1 MDLKESLSFYR
12 KEQGLSQVELAEALD
27 VSRQTISK
35 WETGA
40 ALPSAEN
47 LLALSRLYG
56 VTVDALLNG
65 VETEALAEP
74 VPAPQPGPDP
84 SLIPRRKLIA
94 RMLAAILLADLV
106 LFFMDISW
114 YATSFRS
121 GFLTFTEVLR
131 VFAACAIGLCFAWYD
146 RRWPAKMRTSL
157 LIAAAALFLGLFP
170 LLFPSPL
177 LWRLYDLIAWSGVRT
192 FEAVLPSNPVRMF
205 IGLILCDE
213 LVIFF
218 HMLCVATFYLGRLW
232 FAREKTNRILQH
244 QTTQQP

>member
-65 VETEALAEP
+65 VETEAPGE
-74 VPAPQPGPDP
+74 PAPAPPPPDP

-146 RRWPAKMRTSL
+146 RRWPVKMRTTL
-157 LIAAAALFLGLFP
+157 LIAAAALLLGLFP
-170 LLFPSPL
+170 LLFHLPL
-177 LWRLYDLIAWSGVRT
+177 LWRLYDLIAWGGAQT
-192 FEAVLPSNPVRMF
+192 FEVTLPPNPARMF
-205 IGLILCDE
+205 IGLTLCDE
-213 LVIFF
+213 ITIFF
-218 HMLCVATFYLGRLW
+218 HMLCVVTFQLGRLW
-232 FAREKTNRILQH
+232 FSRKKKSRALQP
-244 QTTQQP
+244 QTAQQT

>member
-65 VETEALAEP
+65 VETEAPAEP
-74 VPAPQPGPDP
+74 APAPPPPDP

-131 VFAACAIGLCFAWYD
+131 VFAACTICLCYAWYD
-146 RRWPAKMRTSL
+146 LRWPVKMRTTL
-157 LIAAAALFLGLFP
+157 LIAAAALLLGLFP
-170 LLFPSPL
+170 LLFHLPL
-177 LWRLYDLIAWSGVRT
+177 LWRLYDLIAWGGAQT
-192 FEAVLPSNPVRMF
+192 FEATLPPNPARMF
-205 IGLILCDE
+205 IGLTLCDE
-213 LVIFF
+213 ITISF
-218 HMLCVATFYLGRLW
+218 HMLCVVTFQLGRLW
-232 FAREKTNRILQH
+232 FSRKKKGRVPQP
-244 QTTQQP
+244 QTAQQA

>member
-74 VPAPQPGPDP
+74 APAPPPPDP

-131 VFAACAIGLCFAWYD
+131 VFAACTIGLCFAWYD
-146 RRWPAKMRTSL
+146 RRWPVKMRTTL
-157 LIAAAALFLGLFP
+157 LIAAAALLLGLFP
-170 LLFPSPL
+170 LLFHLPL
-177 LWRLYDLIAWSGVRT
+177 LWRLYDLIAWGGAQT
-192 FEAVLPSNPVRMF
+192 FEATLPPNPARMF
-205 IGLILCDE
+205 IGLTLCDE
-213 LVIFF
+213 ITISF
-218 HMLCVATFYLGRLW
+218 HMLCVVTFQLGRLW
-232 FAREKTNRILQH
+232 FSRKKKSRAPQP
-244 QTTQQP
+244 QTAQQA

>member
-74 VPAPQPGPDP
+74 APAPPPPDP

-146 RRWPAKMRTSL
+146 RRWPVKMRTTL
-157 LIAAAALFLGLFP
+157 LIAAAALLLGLFP
-170 LLFPSPL
+170 LLFHLPL
-177 LWRLYDLIAWSGVRT
+177 LWRLYDLIAWGGAQT
-192 FEAVLPSNPVRMF
+192 FEATLPPNPARMF
-205 IGLILCDE
+205 IGLTLCDE
-213 LVIFF
+213 ITISF
-218 HMLCVATFYLGRLW
+218 HMLCVVTFQLGRLW
-232 FAREKTNRILQH
+232 FSRKKKSRAPQP
-244 QTTQQP
+244 QTAQQA

>member
-56 VTVDALLNG
+56 VTVDALPNG
-65 VETEALAEP
+65 VETEAPAEP
-74 VPAPQPGPDP
+74 APAPRPEPDP

-121 GFLTFTEVLR
+121 ASALWRANNSMRGTSPSSSTIRRRVSSGFL
-131 VFAACAIGLCFAWYD
+131 LC
-146 RRWPAKMRTSL
+146 P
-157 LIAAAALFLGLFP
+157 
-170 LLFPSPL
+170 
-177 LWRLYDLIAWSGVRT
+177 
-192 FEAVLPSNPVRMF
+192 
-205 IGLILCDE
+205 
-213 LVIFF
+213 
-218 HMLCVATFYLGRLW
+218 
-232 FAREKTNRILQH
+232 
-244 QTTQQP
+244 

>member
-65 VETEALAEP
+65 VETEAPAE
-74 VPAPQPGPDP
+74 PDP

-146 RRWPAKMRTSL
+146 RRWPVKVRTTL
-157 LIAAAALFLGLFP
+157 LIAAAALLLGLFP
-170 LLFPSPL
+170 LLFHSP
-177 LWRLYDLIAWSGVRT
+177 LWRLYDLIAWGGAQT
-192 FEAVLPSNPVRMF
+192 FEAALPPNPARMF
-205 IGLILCDE
+205 VGLILCDE

-218 HMLCVATFYLGRLW
+218 HMLCVVTFQLGRLW
-232 FAREKTNRILQH
+232 FSRRKKGRVPQP
-244 QTTQQP
+244 QTAQQA